1 MKEVKLE
8 TGIVLVHKNI
18 DGVIR
23 VSLKKKENG
32 MDIYRYSFT

>member
-32 MDIYRYSFT
+32 MVI

>member
-23 VSLKKKENG
+23 VSLKKKKWDG
-32 MDIYRYSFT
+32 YIKVFIY